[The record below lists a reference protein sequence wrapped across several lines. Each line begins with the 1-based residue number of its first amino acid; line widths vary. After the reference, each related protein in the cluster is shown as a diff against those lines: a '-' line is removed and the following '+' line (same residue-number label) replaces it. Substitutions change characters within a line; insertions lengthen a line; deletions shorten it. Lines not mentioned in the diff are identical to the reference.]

1 MYRTEKI
8 TKDTIASMGVLVHI
22 KLPIFLTVSV
32 FVIIVILFGGFI
44 SDLWLLTSFLTVS
57 VFAIIVI
64 LFGGFVSDLWH
75 QLTGND

>member
-1 MYRTEKI
+1 MYRTEKM
-8 TKDTIASMGVLVHI
+8 TKDTIASVGVLVHI
-22 KLPIFLTVSV
+22 KLPIFLTVSFCDHCHLV
-32 FVIIVILFGGFI
+32 WWVYFRSLGY
-44 SDLWLLTSFLTVS
+44 LTSILTVS